1 MFLRVLASLLSH
13 THLKP
18 LKEEK
23 KYNGKCKLRDTLG
36 ELMEDLPKMVGGN
49 NEEML
54 GKKLVRRKGK
64 GVFITLWLFAK
75 QKKSRKELLIKQ
87 DAVW

>member
-1 MFLRVLASLLSH
+1 
-13 THLKP
+13 
-18 LKEEK
+18 
-23 KYNGKCKLRDTLG
+23 
-36 ELMEDLPKMVGGN
+36 MEDLPKMVGGN

-75 QKKSRKELLIKQ
+75 QKNLARNY
-87 DAVW
+87 